1 VNGVALWSSKSG
13 KVALLKKVPLFQ
25 GLSDRQ
31 LQQVA
36 QLAEEVDVQAGKRLA
51 AVGDI
56 GHELFV
62 IANGEAT
69 VKTRDGRTSRLRAG
83 EFFGEMSLIDGGPRS
98 ATIESVSPM
107 KLLVIGHREF
117 WSLLHTAPQLSAKLM
132 RMLSQRLRE
141 AERAHTA

>member
-1 VNGVALWSSKSG
+1 VALFRSKSA
-13 KVALLKKVPLFQ
+13 KIALLKKVPLFN

-31 LQQVA
+31 IQQVA
-36 QLAEEVDVQAGKRLA
+36 RLAEEVDVQAGKRLA
-51 AVGDI
+51 TAGEV

-62 IANGEAT
+62 IATGEAT

-98 ATIESVSPM
+98 ATIDAASPM
-107 KLLVIGHREF
+107 KLIVLGHREF
-117 WSLLHTAPQLSAKLM
+117 WSLLHAAPQLSAKLM

>member
-1 VNGVALWSSKSG
+1 MALWSSKSG

-51 AVGDI
+51 EAGQI

-98 ATIESVSPM
+98 AT
-107 KLLVIGHREF
+107 HRRG
-117 WSLLHTAPQLSAKLM
+117 L
-132 RMLSQRLRE
+132 RL
-141 AERAHTA
+141 